1 MSLGILSPMSPIP
14 LSPVPTL
21 LSTFLLPQQRHVTS
35 SLDKLTRVLDHLHQ
49 EVSLAVPQ
57 LRGVTHWGTRRSCP
71 LVGWWGR
78 PWFLSSGLHR
88 DGGMDPGERPRP
100 QGRLWRGQ
108 SPHPCNENPGQVLSS
123 LLLQKLFLRGMP
135 GEEEGYSPVPPW
147 GLGSRSFL
155 RPVSDCVCHGLEGS

>member
-21 LSTFLLPQQRHVTS
+21 LSTFLLPQQRHVMS

-57 LRGVTHWGTRRSCP
+57 LRGVTHWGTGRSCP

-78 PWFLSSGLHR
+78 PGFFPVVSTGMGEWTQER
-88 DGGMDPGERPRP
+88 DQDPREGYGGA
-100 QGRLWRGQ
+100 
-108 SPHPCNENPGQVLSS
+108 S
-123 LLLQKLFLRGMP
+123 LLTLATKTQVR
-135 GEEEGYSPVPPW
+135 Y
-147 GLGSRSFL
+147 
-155 RPVSDCVCHGLEGS
+155 